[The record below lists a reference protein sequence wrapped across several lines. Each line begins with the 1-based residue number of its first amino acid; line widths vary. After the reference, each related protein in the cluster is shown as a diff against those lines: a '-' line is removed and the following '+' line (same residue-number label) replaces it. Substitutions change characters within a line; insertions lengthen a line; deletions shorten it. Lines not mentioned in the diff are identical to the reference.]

1 MSSKQYLKPSW
12 FYRHVIAAVPG
23 ADRVVAALMAWVT
36 GDAVLIVQ
44 GRRSGRPRATNARP
58 IKVGGHRYLVAIRG
72 ETNWARNLRA
82 RGEAVLVEKG
92 RAERVSAVEAE
103 GEERRAVVEAF
114 FATSRYSA
122 TRRILSEVLPDP
134 ADHPVFRLMPL
145 GLRAQ

>member
-23 ADRVVAALMAWVT
+23 ADRVVAALMARVT

-44 GRRSGRPRATNARP
+44 GRRSGRATNARP

-82 RGEAVLVEKG
+82 RGEAVLVVEKG